1 MTRAATEAGV
11 YLPLGVVTAV
21 VTTIGVVLAA
31 ALTAVLARRS
41 HREDSVRDEVRALR
55 REVRLLSDYV
65 HVLRNAL
72 DEAGEDVPPYP
83 EALIEI

>member
-1 MTRAATEAGV
+1 MRAATEAGL
-11 YLPLGVVTAV
+11 YIPLGVVTAA

-41 HREDSVRDEVRALR
+41 HREDTVRDEVRRLS

-65 HVLRNAL
+65 LVLRDRL
-72 DEAGEDVPPYP
+72 DEAGEDVPPWP
-83 EALIEI
+83 DALTRA